1 MVEMG
6 DKKNQGGIDVEDFIE
21 LMSELGLINKKNL
34 EDKNVD
40 KN

>member
-1 MVEMG
+1 MG

>member
-34 EDKNVD
+34 EDNNVD